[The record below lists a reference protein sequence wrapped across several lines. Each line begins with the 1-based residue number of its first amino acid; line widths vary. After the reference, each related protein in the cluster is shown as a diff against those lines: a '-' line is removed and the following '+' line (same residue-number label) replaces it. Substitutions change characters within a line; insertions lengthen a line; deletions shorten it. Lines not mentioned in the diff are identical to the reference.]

1 MVCGLEIG
9 IDQRDFTASGRDWS
23 VFIHFH
29 YPQKEISLYC
39 VQRIDN
45 KNFLLFSFKS
55 LENFRRALELMHRST
70 GLPVDQQQP
79 VPTPVQPPAL
89 MDLQIAPPQQL
100 EFKELVSQKCS
111 ERNILFA
118 PMPGRRES
126 GKQVGLRIKHFFL
139 LLLLLS
145 VWQFWLIFLFF
156 VQVYRV
162 GKIFCYIDRSVVM
175 ISDGSF
181 NNWTPVSLQ
190 TLLERAISGNIF

>member
-1 MVCGLEIG
+1 MASSVRMESNHTTDNNGATVGEILLPEMDWNAGLLAESIAQFGSSVSMVCGLEIG

-126 GKQVGLRIKHFFL
+126 GKQVGLRIKHFCCC
-139 LLLLLS
+139 
-145 VWQFWLIFLFF
+145 
-156 VQVYRV
+156 
-162 GKIFCYIDRSVVM
+162 CYYWVC
-175 ISDGSF
+175 
-181 NNWTPVSLQ
+181 
-190 TLLERAISGNIF
+190 GNFG